1 MLPSNKFAANEVICK
16 KDNWNYWIGQTHQK
30 KNEEAPAHCRLRA
43 CLLHGPRC
51 ISALKDKVKFSKKAR
66 CKCWAYR
73 LLALLV
79 RVRSC
84 CQGIFSSA
92 ARETLID

>member
-16 KDNWNYWIGQTHQK
+16 KEIGLDKRIKIK
-30 KNEEAPAHCRLRA
+30 KYEAPAHCRLRA

-51 ISALKDKVKFSKKAR
+51 ISALKDKVKLSKKAR